1 MKSTIEIVAQ
11 LYAEFGEGNIAAIL
25 EKLADDVTWELPAS
39 ANVPFSGVFTGKN
52 GVVQFF
58 EAVAS
63 TNDFQEFTIEKLLGD
78 AETVVAFGNLK
89 AIAKT
94 TGKTSVNKWAHRW
107 DFNNGQIVR
116 HYEYADTAEI
126 LSAFS

>member
-58 EAVAS
+58 
-63 TNDFQEFTIEKLLGD
+63 
-78 AETVVAFGNLK
+78 
-89 AIAKT
+89 
-94 TGKTSVNKWAHRW
+94 
-107 DFNNGQIVR
+107 
-116 HYEYADTAEI
+116 
-126 LSAFS
+126 